1 MGMILRRFLLV
12 LTILV
17 IAGCERG
24 PQEPPPVTP
33 QTEAA
38 VDEAA
43 PSAAPPATSS
53 SPNGAAAPGPAL
65 VAQALVLGE
74 WQRADNLGTC
84 APVAFVSTGQARGA
98 PRPAEFGGGWGVAFD
113 LPNLRSAYGLA
124 GPGPIAADSAQPD
137 EQRERLG
144 AQWPYFREL
153 EALPQPAFAGYGI
166 EGAGAYPPGNPSG
179 RGLNSL
185 AYVRV
190 GEQRCTYNVWSR
202 LGRAH
207 LELLLD
213 ALRPVR
219 VD

>member
-1 MGMILRRFLLV
+1 MILRRFLMV
-12 LTILV
+12 LAVLNV
-17 IAGCERG
+17 AGCERG

-38 VDEAA
+38 VDEAV
-43 PSAAPPATSS
+43 PGAAPTATPG
-53 SPNGAAAPGPAL
+53 SPDGAAAPVEPAL

-74 WQRADNLGTC
+74 WQRADNRPTC
-84 APVAFVSTGQARGA
+84 APVAFLSTGQARGA

-124 GPGPIAADSAQPD
+124 GPGPIAADSLPPD
-137 EQRERLG
+137 DQRERLG

-153 EALPQPAFAGYGI
+153 AALPPPAFAGYGV
-166 EGAGAYPPGNPSG
+166 EGAETYPPGNPSG

-202 LGRAH
+202 LGRSH

>member
-1 MGMILRRFLLV
+1 MFSCRLLPFLAV
-12 LTILV
+12 LCV
-17 IAGCERG
+17 AGCERG

-38 VDEAA
+38 VGEAA
-43 PSAAPPATSS
+43 PSAAPPAT
-53 SPNGAAAPGPAL
+53 PDPPAGAATPEPAL

-74 WQRADNLGTC
+74 WQRADNRGTC

-98 PRPAEFGGGWGVAFD
+98 PRRAEFGGGWGVAFD

-124 GPGPIAADSAQPD
+124 GPGPIAADSLPPD

-153 EALPQPAFAGYGI
+153 EALPQPAFAGYGV
-166 EGAGAYPPGNPSG
+166 EGAEAYPPGNTAG
-179 RGLNSL
+179 RGVNSL

-190 GEQRCTYNVWSR
+190 GEQRCSYNVWSR

>member
-1 MGMILRRFLLV
+1 MVARRFLPV
-12 LTILV
+12 FAV
-17 IAGCERG
+17 FVVAGCERG

-43 PSAAPPATSS
+43 PSAAPPATPGPPS
-53 SPNGAAAPGPAL
+53 GAAAPESAL

-74 WQRADNLGTC
+74 WQRADNRGTC

-124 GPGPIAADSAQPD
+124 GPGPTAADSAPPD
-137 EQRERLG
+137 QQRERLG

-153 EALPQPAFAGYGI
+153 SELPQPAFAGYGV
-166 EGAGAYPPGNPSG
+166 EGAEAYLPDNPSG

-190 GEQRCTYNVWSR
+190 GKEGCTYNVWSR

-213 ALRPVR
+213 ALRVVR